1 MRKGIK
7 KRKRIEEAIFM
18 VLLKASTY
26 SLIAILA
33 FIIVVIF
40 FKGFGALNLEM
51 IIKTPKGGFYYGGEG
66 GVLNA
71 IMGSLYIAIGASL
84 IAIALGAPA
93 ALYINVHLVRH
104 KRTQNVIRYLL
115 DALWGIPSI
124 VYGAF
129 GFTLMLFLGMNASL
143 LAGILVVALL
153 ITPIVVR
160 TFDEVL
166 STVPF
171 GLHEASLALGSTN
184 TEMAFKVLFK
194 QGFPGFITAVLLGF
208 GRGIGDAASVLFTAG
223 YTDLIPTALDMPAA
237 TLPLAIFFQLG
248 SPIPEVRERAFA
260 AAAIL
265 TIMILII
272 SIAARILSKQYSRS
286 NIR

>member
-1 MRKGIK
+1 MRKGMKRRK
-7 KRKRIEEAIFM
+7 KIEEAIFM

-40 FKGFGALNLEM
+40 VKGFGALNLDM
-51 IIKTPKGGFYYGGEG
+51 ILKTPKGGFYYGGEG

-71 IMGSLYIAIGASL
+71 IVGSIYIAVGASF
-84 IAIALGAPA
+84 IAVVLGAPA
-93 ALYINVHLVRH
+93 ALYINVHLIRH
-104 KRTQNVIRYLL
+104 KRTQNVVRYLL

-166 STVPF
+166 STVPI

-223 YTDLIPTALDMPAA
+223 YTDLIPTALDEPAA

-272 SIAARILSKQYSRS
+272 SLTARILSKRYSRS

>member
-1 MRKGIK
+1 MK
-7 KRKRIEEAIFM
+7 KVKIAEEKFFKILSGFA
-18 VLLKASTY
+18 AY

-33 FIIVVIF
+33 FIIVIIF
-40 FKGFGALNLEM
+40 VKGFNSLSWEM
-51 IIKTPKGGFYYGGEG
+51 VFKTPKGGYYYGGEG

-71 IMGSLYIAIGASL
+71 IMGSLYIAIGATI
-84 IAIALGAPA
+84 IAILIGMPA
-93 ALYINVHLVRH
+93 ALYINVYLVRK
-104 KRTQNVIRYLL
+104 KRTQNTIRYFL

-129 GFTLMLFLGMNASL
+129 GFTLMLYLGMNASL
-143 LAGILVVALL
+143 IAGVITVALL

-166 STVPF
+166 CTIPK
-171 GLHEASLALGSTN
+171 GLHETGLALGSTRA
-184 TEMAFKVLFK
+184 EMAFKIMFK
-194 QGFPGFITAVLLGF
+194 QGFSGFITAVLLAF

-223 YTDLIPTALDMPAA
+223 YTDLIPINLDEPAA
-237 TLPLAIFFQLG
+237 TLPLAIFFQLS
-248 SPIPEVRERAFA
+248 SPIPEVRERAYA

-265 TIMILII
+265 TIIILII
-272 SIAARILSKQYSRS
+272 SLGARTLSKRYSKS

>member
-1 MRKGIK
+1 MRK
-7 KRKRIEEAIFM
+7 RKQIEEAIFM
-18 VLLKASTY
+18 FLLRVSTY

-33 FIIVVIF
+33 FIIVIIF
-40 FKGFGALNLEM
+40 VKGFGALNPDMVL
-51 IIKTPKGGFYYGGEG
+51 KTPKGGFYYGGEG

-71 IMGSLYIAIGASL
+71 IVGSLYIAVGASV
-84 IAIALGAPA
+84 IAIVLGAPA

-104 KRTQNVIRYLL
+104 KRTRNVIRYLL

-143 LAGILVVALL
+143 IAGIVVVALL

-166 STVPF
+166 STIPI

-194 QGFPGFITAVLLGF
+194 QGLPGFITAVLLGF

-223 YTDLIPTALDMPAA
+223 YTDLIPTALDEPAA

-265 TIMILII
+265 TIIILII
-272 SIAARILSKQYSRS
+272 SLSARILSKRYSRS

>member
-1 MRKGIK
+1 MNRRKI
-7 KRKRIEEAIFM
+7 IEEIIF
-18 VLLKASTY
+18 KIISAFAAY

-33 FIIVVIF
+33 FIILIIF
-40 FKGFGALNLEM
+40 IKGFGALNLDM

-71 IMGSLYIAIGASL
+71 IVGSLYIAFGATL
-84 IAIALGAPA
+84 IAVIIGMPA
-93 ALYINVHLVRH
+93 ALYINVHLVKL
-104 KRTQNVIRYLL
+104 KRTQNTIRYFL

-129 GFTLMLFLGMNASL
+129 GFTAMLFLGMNSSL
-143 LAGILVVALL
+143 IAGILTVALL
-153 ITPIVVR
+153 ITPIMVR

-166 STVPF
+166 STIPK
-171 GLHEASLALGSTN
+171 GLHEASLALGSTK
-184 TEMAFKVLFK
+184 TEMAYKVLFK
-194 QGFPGFITAVLLGF
+194 QGFSGFITAILLSF

-223 YTDLIPTALDMPAA
+223 YTDLIPVNLDEPAA

-260 AAAIL
+260 SATIL
-265 TIMILII
+265 TVIILVI
-272 SIAARILSKQYSRS
+272 SLVARFLAKKYSKS
-286 NIR
+286 NLK